1 VDSLRPNE
9 PYMMAHGRSSGWFRS
24 ADAREAF
31 CRLHDTALAA
41 SPMPVTEPD
50 AQGVDVAPADAS
62 SSSASLALAG
72 PICPCSAEAR

>member
-1 VDSLRPNE
+1 MDSLRPNE

-41 SPMPVTEPD
+41 TD
-50 AQGVDVAPADAS
+50 ARDGTWGQVLLAS
-62 SSSASLALAG
+62 
-72 PICPCSAEAR
+72 